1 MKTLENPITNKEE
14 AEAFFAAL
22 KENDKLFHLDD
33 DPFDLL
39 HHPTQERTF
48 TDEQAHLVELR
59 VNELHNVLD
68 DPFEM
73 LMAVVESEQ

>member
-1 MKTLENPITNKEE
+1 MKTIEKPITSVSA

-33 DPFDLL
+33 SPFDLL
-39 HHPTQERTF
+39 HGGQERTF
-48 TDEQAHLVELR
+48 TDAQAHFVELR
-59 VNELHNVLD
+59 VTELHTVLN

-73 LMAVVESEQ
+73 LMAVVESDQ